1 MFGSK
6 KENMQAE
13 ELVNMANDKKKKKEL
28 MFANSIMIG
37 GKL

>member
-13 ELVNMANDKKKKKEL
+13 ELHMANDKKKKKEL
-28 MFANSIMIG
+28 MFANSVMIG